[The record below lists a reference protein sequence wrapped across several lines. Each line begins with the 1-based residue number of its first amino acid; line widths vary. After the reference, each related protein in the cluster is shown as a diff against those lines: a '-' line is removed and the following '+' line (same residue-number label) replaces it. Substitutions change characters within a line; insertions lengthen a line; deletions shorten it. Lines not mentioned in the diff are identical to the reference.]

1 MVRYYTDFLGARVQ
15 YENEFLAFLT
25 YDDEHHR
32 IALLQAPGT
41 QNRVKGTCGLEHIA
55 FTFGS
60 LSDLLLSYRQRKSK
74 GIMPLWPVNHG
85 PTTSIY
91 YRDPD
96 GNELETQVDNFKD
109 ADEATEFMKSKAFA
123 DNPIGVDFDPEEFI
137 TRLQN
142 GEKEEVLMKRPQSGP
157 RGLPDHML

>member
-1 MVRYYTDFLGARVQ
+1 M
-15 YENEFLAFLT
+15 
-25 YDDEHHR
+25 
-32 IALLQAPGT
+32 
-41 QNRVKGTCGLEHIA
+41 
-55 FTFGS
+55 
-60 LSDLLLSYRQRKSK
+60 
-74 GIMPLWPVNHG
+74 NHG